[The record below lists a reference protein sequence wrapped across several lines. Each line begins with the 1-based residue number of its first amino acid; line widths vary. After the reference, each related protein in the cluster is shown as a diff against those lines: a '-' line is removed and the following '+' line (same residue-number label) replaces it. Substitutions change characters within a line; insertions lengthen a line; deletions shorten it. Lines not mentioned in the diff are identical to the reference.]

1 MVIQEIYDWL
11 ESRTGSPYD
20 FRDEISEL
28 DIADAFLTPVDWYN
42 TITITLDRLED
53 CVEDINEHKDEIPDY
68 LPSAQ
73 DIKKL
78 IIEETCMLFMN
89 KLNEVKQR
97 IGIKETTI
105 NDVDDLTR
113 QCYIISQVINLCKET
128 KIGQIIVAL
137 RKFEEENEDYLL
149 DNFDISERD
158 YSQLYSDITD
168 VVADFEE
175 NE

>member
-78 IIEETCMLFMN
+78 IIEETCMLFMD

>member
-28 DIADAFLTPVDWYN
+28 DIADAFLAPVDWYN

-97 IGIKETTI
+97 IGITETTI

-113 QCYIISQVINLCKET
+113 QCYIISQVIELCKET

-149 DNFDISERD
+149 DSFGISERD

>member
-53 CVEDINEHKDEIPDY
+53 CVEDINEHKGEIPDY

>member
-28 DIADAFLTPVDWYN
+28 DIADAFLAPVDWYN

-149 DNFDISERD
+149 DSFGISERD

>member
-42 TITITLDRLED
+42 TITITLDRLEN

-78 IIEETCMLFMN
+78 IIEETCMLFMI

-113 QCYIISQVINLCKET
+113 QCYIISQVIELCKET

-168 VVADFEE
+168 IVADFEE

>member
-28 DIADAFLTPVDWYN
+28 DIADAFLAPVDWYN

-53 CVEDINEHKDEIPDY
+53 CIEDINEHKDEIPDY

-97 IGIKETTI
+97 IGITETTI

-149 DNFDISERD
+149 DSFGISERD

>member
-28 DIADAFLTPVDWYN
+28 DIADAFLAPVDWYN

-78 IIEETCMLFMN
+78 IIEETCMLFMD

-97 IGIKETTI
+97 IGITETTI

-113 QCYIISQVINLCKET
+113 QCYIISQVIELCKET

-149 DNFDISERD
+149 DSFGISERD

>member
-20 FRDEISEL
+20 FREEISEL
-28 DIADAFLTPVDWYN
+28 DISDAFLSPVDWYN

-53 CVEDINEHKDEIPDY
+53 CVDDINKHKYEIPDY
-68 LPSAQ
+68 LPSAA

-97 IGIKETTI
+97 IGISESTI

-113 QCYIISQVINLCKET
+113 QCYIISELIKLCKET
-128 KIGQIIVAL
+128 KIGQIIAAL
-137 RKFEEENEDYLL
+137 RKFEEENENFLL
-149 DNFDISERD
+149 DNFDITERD
-158 YSQLYSDITD
+158 YAQLYSDITD
-168 VVADFEE
+168 IVADFEE

>member
-28 DIADAFLTPVDWYN
+28 DIADAFLAPVDWYN

-78 IIEETCMLFMN
+78 IIEETCMLFMD

>member
-78 IIEETCMLFMN
+78 IIEETCMLFMD

-97 IGIKETTI
+97 IGITETTI

>member
-28 DIADAFLTPVDWYN
+28 DIADAFLAPVDWYN

-53 CVEDINEHKDEIPDY
+53 CVDDINEHRYEIPDF
-68 LPSAQ
+68 LPDADS
-73 DIKKL
+73 IKKL

-97 IGIKETTI
+97 IGIKETQI

-113 QCYIISQVINLCKET
+113 QCYLLSQVIQLCKDT

-137 RKFEEENEDYLL
+137 RKFEEENDNFLL
-149 DNFDISERD
+149 DTYDIGEQD
-158 YSQLYSDITD
+158 YAQLYSDITD
-168 VVADFEE
+168 IVADFEE

>member
-28 DIADAFLTPVDWYN
+28 DIADAFLAPVDWYN

-97 IGIKETTI
+97 IGITETTI

-149 DNFDISERD
+149 DSFGISERD

>member
-28 DIADAFLTPVDWYN
+28 DIADAFLAPVDWYN

-97 IGIKETTI
+97 IGITETTI

-128 KIGQIIVAL
+128 KLGQIIVAL

-149 DNFDISERD
+149 DSFGISERD